1 MRSLLRFFR
10 WWALLTKRLL
20 RRPGYLAV
28 LLLIP
33 LFALSLSFFTREDS
47 GAVTVALVLEN
58 PDDPVAAAAAA
69 RLEAGE
75 SVLRCRRV
83 SSEEEARALVRSGK
97 ADAAW
102 LLDGDLTAKLRDY
115 VRYGRGGCITVVERE
130 ENVFLRVSR
139 GSSSALSTR
148 SCPFSC
154 FRATPKTSWG
164 SGT

>member
-28 LLLIP
+28 LLLVP
-33 LFALSLSFFTREDS
+33 LFARRLSLCRQQDS
-47 GAVTVALVLEN
+47 GAVTVALVLADPE
-58 PDDPVAAAAAA
+58 DPVAAATAE

-75 SVLRCRRV
+75 SVLRCERV
-83 SSEEEARALVRSGK
+83 SSEEEARARVRSGK

-115 VRYGRGGCITVVERE
+115 VRYGRGGCITVVERGDS
-130 ENVFLRVSR
+130 V
-139 GSSSALSTR
+139 
-148 SCPFSC
+148 
-154 FRATPKTSWG
+154 
-164 SGT
+164 